1 MFISKSERMEIS
13 QRLYVLEETL
23 KHMQLKINALE
34 VIQRDGVVINK
45 KVLLSHAE
53 KVNKQKE
60 KQREYSRRYHA
71 KVRAQKAAQ

>member
-13 QRLYVLEETL
+13 QRLYVLEEMVKSLNGKMTDLESTL
-23 KHMQLKINALE
+23 
-34 VIQRDGVVINK
+34 RDSTLINK
-45 KVLLSHAE
+45 KTLLVHAE
-53 KVNKQKE
+53 KLNKQRE

>member
-53 KVNKQKE
+53 KLIHQKE

-71 KVRAQKAAQ
+71 KIKAQKAAQ